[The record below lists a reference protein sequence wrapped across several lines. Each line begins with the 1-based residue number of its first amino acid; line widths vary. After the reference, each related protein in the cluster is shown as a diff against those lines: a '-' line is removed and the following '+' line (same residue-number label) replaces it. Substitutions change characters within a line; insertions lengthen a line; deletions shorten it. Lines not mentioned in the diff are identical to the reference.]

1 MMNEVSKWLKDG
13 AGIQE
18 GIRLLSI
25 YAPNPRIESLV
36 KINASVFGFL
46 LINALKP
53 FASGDAASVP
63 VPTRRQFRRDWPFLA
78 DPTCPPELKILAA
91 DKITAYHTY
100 TSEHRKLSS
109 CTSLEE
115 CFERAKKIIENYK
128 ENRKILSEF
137 TYYKEHG
144 KTLGEHPIFS
154 EIKRLTDLRSLPVTK
169 LLKKKKN
176 LEDNIWR
183 IQSEIRKND
192 KPHLLDSRQERL
204 RSRQRELA
212 EVNRLIEDYDNRK

>member
-1 MMNEVSKWLKDG
+1 MNEISKWFNEG

-25 YAPNPRIESLV
+25 YAPNPRIVRLV
-36 KINASVFGFL
+36 KANPKLFGHL
-46 LINALKP
+46 LIDALKP
-53 FASGDAASVP
+53 FASQDRNTIP
-63 VPTRRQFRRDWPFLA
+63 VPTRQFRKDWPFLA
-78 DPTCPPELKILAA
+78 EPTCPPELKILAA
-91 DKITAYHTY
+91 DKITAYNTY
-100 TSEHRKLSS
+100 ISEHAKLIS
-109 CTSLEE
+109 CTTPKQ
-115 CFERAKKIIENYK
+115 CFECAKKIIENYK

-144 KTLGEHPIFS
+144 KVLGEHPIFA
-154 EIKRLTDLRSLPVTK
+154 EMERLADLRSLPITK

-192 KPHLLDSRQERL
+192 KPHLLESRQDRL
-204 RSRQRELA
+204 KSRKMELA
-212 EVNRLIEDYDNRK
+212 EVNRLIEDYENRK

>member
-1 MMNEVSKWLKDG
+1 MNEVSKWLKDG

-18 GIRLLSI
+18 GIRLLSV

-46 LINALKP
+46 LIDALKP
-53 FASGDAASVP
+53 FASGGDASVP
-63 VPTRRQFRRDWPFLA
+63 VPTRQFRKDWPFLA
-78 DPTCPPELKILAA
+78 EPTCPPELKILAA
-91 DKITAYHTY
+91 DKITAYSTY
-100 TSEHRKLSS
+100 VSEHKKLAS
-109 CTSLEE
+109 CTSLQQ
-115 CFERAKKIIENYK
+115 CFECAKKIIENYK

-137 TYYKEHG
+137 AYYKEHG

-154 EIKRLTDLRSLPVTK
+154 EMQRLSDLRSLPITK
-169 LLKKKKN
+169 LLKKKRN

-192 KPHLLDSRQERL
+192 KPHLLDTRQERL
-204 RSRQRELA
+204 KSRQRELA